1 MAVREFAEVSAGVRA
16 TIAAHAQAQDEGRT
30 TDMVALYLPDAVVE
44 IPGFDPLAG
53 ADAIL
58 AAFSQPG
65 WRPDPG
71 RPQRHMVGNTLL
83 TEWDD
88 RTAKAT
94 SDVVM
99 LVHDGSAWSVAVVAR
114 YHDTFEESAG
124 RWLLRRRVDE
134 YVGDPP

>member
-1 MAVREFAEVSAGVRA
+1 MREFAEVSAGVRA

-30 TDMVALYLPDAVVE
+30 KDMVALYLPDAVVE
-44 IPGFDPLAG
+44 IPGFDPLVG
-53 ADAIL
+53 ADAIF

-71 RPQRHMVGNTLL
+71 RPRRHLVGNTLL

-99 LVHDGSAWSVAVVAR
+99 LVHDGAAWSIAVVAR